1 MPLDH
6 VEHLCEQCVVA
17 AKHLRRHP
25 WVMLGCVVFSIAAW
39 FAVGFAISTL
49 AE

>member
-1 MPLDH
+1 VPLDR
-6 VEHLCEQCVVA
+6 VEDLCERCVVA

-39 FAVGFAISTL
+39 FAVGFGIRVL

>member
-1 MPLDH
+1 MTLGH
-6 VEHLCEQCVVA
+6 IEYLGERCIVA

-25 WVMLGCVVFSIAAW
+25 WVMVSCVVFSIAAW
-39 FAVGFAISTL
+39 FAVGFGISTL

>member
-1 MPLDH
+1 MPLDNI
-6 VEHLCEQCVVA
+6 EYLSVVA

-25 WVMLGCVVFSIAAW
+25 WVMLGCIVFSIAAW
-39 FAVGFAISTL
+39 FAVGFGISTL

>member
-6 VEHLCEQCVVA
+6 IEYLGERCIVA

-25 WVMLGCVVFSIAAW
+25 WVMLGCVVFSIAVW
-39 FAVGFAISTL
+39 FAVGFGVRAL
-49 AE
+49 AG